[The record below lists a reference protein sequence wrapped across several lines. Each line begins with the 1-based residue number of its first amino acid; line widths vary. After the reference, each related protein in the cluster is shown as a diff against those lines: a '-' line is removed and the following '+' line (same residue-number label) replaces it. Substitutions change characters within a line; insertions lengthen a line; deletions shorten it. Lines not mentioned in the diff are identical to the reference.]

1 MTPADAPSPQRH
13 LAPDLA
19 PDLEPDLEP
28 AVRRWAAQA
37 ALFAARPARL
47 DLLRLALPEDPAAPR
62 RRVNVWRNHAVES
75 VTGLAAPYLAHG
87 RWQADWRLGPY
98 DDSLAYDGWQPAD
111 AELLWLD
118 GRRLAALPAA
128 GRWPWLQAR
137 LAALRGLS
145 AVPIVLATWFDVEA
159 DAAAAREV
167 CAGLPGVHLADL
179 GAACAEAGVPLL
191 DPRSAHMAGTALA
204 GPAQPVLAR
213 ELACRWLP
221 AVLLPPVKAIVL
233 DLDHTLHAG
242 VLGEDGAH
250 GVTLT
255 PAHAAFQRLLKGL
268 HDEGVFLALVS
279 RNEAADV
286 QALFAAR
293 DDYPLRWD
301 DFAVRQ
307 VGWGDKAA
315 AVLAV
320 AQALRIAPDA
330 MVFVDDNPGEL
341 GQVVLAVPGLR
352 TLRAEADAALTARA
366 LQYHPGLWRWTRTA
380 DDGKRL
386 DDLLAASQRQAL
398 EAQAADPAAYF
409 RSLRIRLV
417 PSPAGPAQ
425 IDRLADLCV
434 RTNQFNLSLQ
444 RSGAARL
451 HTWSQRPDAGVM
463 GVALSD
469 RLSDSGTIAVVV
481 AERHGERLV
490 VEELCISCR
499 ALGRRLED
507 AIVVA
512 ALRAMPVFAGCTEVA
527 FRVALGERNGPAL
540 DWLAGLLGQPDRPV
554 PGLHGVPAARLRDLA
569 LDPALAVG
577 QAD

>member
-1 MTPADAPSPQRH
+1 MTPAAALPSS
-13 LAPDLA
+13 PDL
-19 PDLEPDLEP
+19 DTT
-28 AVRRWAAQA
+28 VRRWAAQT
-37 ALFAARPARL
+37 ALFAVRPTRL
-47 DLLRLALPEDPAAPR
+47 DLLRLALPADPAAPR
-62 RRVNVWRNHAVES
+62 WRINVWRNHAFETVAS
-75 VTGLAAPYLAHG
+75 LAGPFLAHG
-87 RWQADWRLGPY
+87 GWHADWRLGPY
-98 DDSLAYDGWQPAD
+98 DDSLGFAGWQAAD

-118 GRRLAALPAA
+118 GRRLAALHAA
-128 GRWPWLQAR
+128 ERWPWLGGR

-145 AVPIVLATWFDVEA
+145 EVPIVVASWFDTDEEA
-159 DAAAAREV
+159 ASARAL
-167 CAGLPGVHLADL
+167 CAELPGVHLADL

-191 DPRSAHMAGTALA
+191 DARSAQVAGTPLA
-204 GPAQPVLAR
+204 GPAQTVLAR

-221 AVLLPPVKAIVL
+221 AALQPPVKAIVL

-242 VLGEDGAH
+242 VLGEDGPH

-255 PAHAAFQRLLKGL
+255 PAHAALQRLLKGL
-268 HDEGVFLALVS
+268 RDEGVFLALVS

-286 QALFAAR
+286 RALFAAR

-301 DFAVRQ
+301 DFATRQ

-320 AQALRIAPDA
+320 SQALRIAPDA

-352 TLRAEADAALTARA
+352 TVRAEADAALTARA

-417 PSPAGPAQ
+417 PSLAGPAQ

-444 RSGAARL
+444 RSGTARL
-451 HTWSQRPDAGVM
+451 HAWSQRPDAAVM
-463 GVALSD
+463 GVALTD
-469 RLSDSGTIAVVV
+469 RLSDSGTIAVLV
-481 AERHGERLV
+481 AERHGARLV

-507 AIVVA
+507 AIVVS
-512 ALRAMPVFAGCTEVA
+512 ALRAMPLFAGCAEVD
-527 FRVALGERNGPAL
+527 FRVAVGERNAPAL
-540 DWLAGLLGQPDRPV
+540 DWLAGWLSRPERPS
-554 PGLHGVPAARLRDLA
+554 PGLHTVSADRLRDLA

-577 QAD
+577 PAA

>member
-1 MTPADAPSPQRH
+1 MTPADAPPPLR
-13 LAPDLA
+13 
-19 PDLEPDLEP
+19 DLEP

-37 ALFAARPARL
+37 VLFAARPARL
-47 DLLRLALPEDPAAPR
+47 DLLRLALPEDPAAPCR
-62 RRVNVWRNHAVES
+62 RINVWRNHAFES
-75 VTGLAAPYLAHG
+75 VASLAAPYLAHRG
-87 RWQADWRLGPY
+87 WRVDWRLGPY
-98 DDSLAYDGWQPAD
+98 DDSLGYAGWQAAD

-118 GRRLAALPAA
+118 GRRLVALPAA
-128 GRWPWLQAR
+128 ERWPWLGGR
-137 LAALRGLS
+137 LGALRSLS
-145 AVPIVLATWFDVEA
+145 AVPIVLATWFEAAA
-159 DAAAAREV
+159 DATAARAL
-167 CAGLPGVHLADL
+167 CAELPGVHLADL
-179 GAACAEAGVPLL
+179 GAAGAEAGVPLI
-191 DPRSAHMAGTALA
+191 DARSAQMAGTPLA

-221 AVLLPPVKAIVL
+221 AALLPPVKAVVL

-242 VLGEDGAH
+242 VLGEDGPH
-250 GVTLT
+250 GVALT
-255 PAHAAFQRLLKGL
+255 PAHASLQRLLKGL
-268 HDEGVFLALVS
+268 RGEGVFLALVS

-286 QALFAAR
+286 QALFDAR
-293 DDYPLRWD
+293 ADYPLRWD

-307 VGWGDKAA
+307 VGWGDKAT

-341 GQVVLAVPGLR
+341 GQVVLAVPGLA
-352 TLRAEADAALTARA
+352 TVRAEADAALTARA

-398 EAQAADPAAYF
+398 AAQATDPAAYF
-409 RSLRIRLV
+409 SSLRIRLL
-417 PSPAGPAQ
+417 PTLAGPAQ

-451 HTWSQRPDAGVM
+451 HAWSQRADAGVV

-481 AERHGERLV
+481 AERQGDRLV

-507 AIVVA
+507 AIVVV

-527 FRVALGERNGPAL
+527 FRVAVGERNGPAL
-540 DWLAGLLGQPDRPV
+540 DWLAGWLGRPDRPL
-554 PGLHGVPAARLRDLA
+554 PGLPTVPADRLRDLA

-577 QAD
+577 PAA